1 MICYLGC
8 CFGVLGWSDLL
19 ARCWFCGCVL
29 WVSGIWCGGFCVD
42 FVLNCFELDVL
53 YSGCL
58 HNVVFGLLLWFI
70 VC

>member
-19 ARCWFCGCVL
+19 ARCWFVVLCCGFL
-29 WVSGIWCGGFCVD
+29 GIWCGGVLRGFC
-42 FVLNCFELDVL
+42 LNCFGLGVL

-70 VC
+70 AC